1 MESIRRLHEE
11 ILKRE
16 YKAEKQ
22 RKEEMRYDQMDCLLL
37 AGEEKTERTIPVCE
51 TVFPEKFADLNAVRE
66 VLLTP
71 EKQVYALIAP
81 AFMGQFGEPCTGRKH
96 NRSGS
101 TPCGIETRGI
111 FRDGGG
117 GGICR
122 HFNLEGSA

>member
-71 EKQVYALIAP
+71 EKQVYARIAP
-81 AFMGQFGEPCTGRKH
+81 AFMGQFGEGVSPGAIRAALK
-96 NRSGS
+96 RAGFSGMVEVAVFADIL
-101 TPCGIETRGI
+101 T
-111 FRDGGG
+111 
-117 GGICR
+117 
-122 HFNLEGSA
+122 LK

>member
-16 YKAEKQ
+16 HKAEKQ

-81 AFMGQFGEPCTGRKH
+81 AFMGQFGEGVSPGAIRAALK
-96 NRSGS
+96 RL
-101 TPCGIETRGI
+101 
-111 FRDGGG
+111 
-117 GGICR
+117 
-122 HFNLEGSA
+122 NLTAM